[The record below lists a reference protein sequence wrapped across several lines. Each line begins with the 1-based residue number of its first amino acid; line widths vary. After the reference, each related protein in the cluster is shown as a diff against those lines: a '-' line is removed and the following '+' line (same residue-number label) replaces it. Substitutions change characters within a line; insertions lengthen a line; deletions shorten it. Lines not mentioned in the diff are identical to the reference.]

1 MKYLKKYNLFLE
13 EVDAVGT
20 SGTFDD
26 KKDDAPD
33 IKMAKQKMETT
44 QAQVKEYN
52 ADKPKIDALYNPDTD
67 NDNATI
73 NTELEA
79 LLGKD
84 DVQRGVDRNPFLIE
98 YANLARIKKQIKDYQ
113 RDNVSDKIKLDD
125 CQRELKETNEEK
137 TTTAIKIKIAE
148 ITKRM
153 TDRINSINKIQSD
166 LLKSQKEH
174 TDKMSKI
181 EKEMKDY
188 ITKISNE

>member
-26 KKDDAPD
+26 KKDAPD

-84 DVQRGVDRNPFLIE
+84 DVQRGADRNPFLVE

-125 CQRELKETNEEK
+125 FQRELKETNEEK

-153 TDRINSINKIQSD
+153 TDRINSVNKIQSD

>member
-84 DVQRGVDRNPFLIE
+84 DVQRGADRNPFLVE

-125 CQRELKETNEEK
+125 FQRELKETNEEK

>member
-1 MKYLKKYNLFLE
+1 MKYLKKYKMFLE

-20 SGTFDD
+20 SGAFDISN
-26 KKDDAPD
+26 DDAPD
-33 IKMAKQKMETT
+33 LKMAKQKMETT

-52 ADKPKIDALYNPDTD
+52 ADKPKIDALYDPDTD

-73 NTELEA
+73 NTQLET

-84 DVQRGVDRNPFLIE
+84 DVQKGVDRNPFLVE
-98 YANLARIKKQIKDYQ
+98 YANLARIKKQIADYQ
-113 RDNVSDKIKLDD
+113 RDNVGDKIKLDD
-125 CQRELKETNEEK
+125 FQRELKETNEE
-137 TTTAIKIKIAE
+137 TTANALKIKIAE

-153 TDRINSINKIQSD
+153 TDRITSINQIQAD

-181 EKEMKDY
+181 EKDMKDY
-188 ITKISNE
+188 ITKISNG

>member
-1 MKYLKKYNLFLE
+1 MKYLKKYSLFLE

-20 SGTFDD
+20 SGAFDISN
-26 KKDDAPD
+26 DDAPD
-33 IKMAKQKMETT
+33 LKMAKQKMETT

-52 ADKPKIDALYNPDTD
+52 ADKPKIDALYDPDTD

-73 NTELEA
+73 NTQLET

-84 DVQRGVDRNPFLIE
+84 DVQRGVDRNPFLVE
-98 YANLARIKKQIKDYQ
+98 YANLARIKKQIADYQ
-113 RDNVSDKIKLDD
+113 RDNVGDKIKLDD
-125 CQRELKETNEEK
+125 FQRELKETNEE
-137 TTTAIKIKIAE
+137 TTANALKIKIAE

-153 TDRINSINKIQSD
+153 TDRITSINQIQAD

-181 EKEMKDY
+181 EKDMKDY
-188 ITKISNE
+188 ITKISNG

>member
-84 DVQRGVDRNPFLIE
+84 DVQRGADRNPF
-98 YANLARIKKQIKDYQ
+98 
-113 RDNVSDKIKLDD
+113 
-125 CQRELKETNEEK
+125 
-137 TTTAIKIKIAE
+137 
-148 ITKRM
+148 
-153 TDRINSINKIQSD
+153 
-166 LLKSQKEH
+166 
-174 TDKMSKI
+174 
-181 EKEMKDY
+181 
-188 ITKISNE
+188 

>member
-84 DVQRGVDRNPFLIE
+84 DVQIGADRNPFLVE

-125 CQRELKETNEEK
+125 FQRELKETNEEK

>member
-1 MKYLKKYNLFLE
+1 MFLE

-20 SGTFDD
+20 SGAFDISN
-26 KKDDAPD
+26 DDAPD
-33 IKMAKQKMETT
+33 LKMAKQKMETT

-52 ADKPKIDALYNPDTD
+52 ADKPKIDALYDPDTD

-73 NTELEA
+73 NTQLET

-84 DVQRGVDRNPFLIE
+84 DVQKGVDRNPFLVE
-98 YANLARIKKQIKDYQ
+98 YANLARIKKQIADYQ
-113 RDNVSDKIKLDD
+113 RDNVGDKIKLDD
-125 CQRELKETNEEK
+125 FQRELKETNEE
-137 TTTAIKIKIAE
+137 TTANALKIKIAE

-153 TDRINSINKIQSD
+153 TDRITSINQIQAD

-181 EKEMKDY
+181 EKDMKDY
-188 ITKISNE
+188 ITKISNG

>member
-1 MKYLKKYNLFLE
+1 MRYLKKYNFFLE
-13 EVDAVGT
+13 AVGT
-20 SGTFDD
+20 SGVFDI
-26 KKDDAPD
+26 KNDDAPD
-33 IKMAKQKMETT
+33 VKMAKQGMDTKSE
-44 QAQVKEYN
+44 QIKEYN
-52 ADKPKIDALYNPDTD
+52 TKKSQIDALYNPDTD

-84 DVQRGVDRNPFLIE
+84 DVQRGVDRSPFLIE

-125 CQRELKETNEEK
+125 FQRELKETNEEK

>member
-1 MKYLKKYNLFLE
+1 MRYLKKYNFFLE
-13 EVDAVGT
+13 AVGT
-20 SGTFDD
+20 SGVFDI
-26 KKDDAPD
+26 KNDDAPD
-33 IKMAKQKMETT
+33 VKMAKQGMDTKSE
-44 QAQVKEYN
+44 QIKEYN
-52 ADKPKIDALYNPDTD
+52 TKKSQIDALYNPDTD

-125 CQRELKETNEEK
+125 FQRELKETNEEK
-137 TTTAIKIKIAE
+137 TTTAIKRKIAE
-148 ITKRM
+148 ITIRM

>member
-1 MKYLKKYNLFLE
+1 MRYLKKYNFFLE
-13 EVDAVGT
+13 AVGA

-26 KKDDAPD
+26 KNDDAPD

-125 CQRELKETNEEK
+125 FQRELKETNEEK